1 MKTYYYYGTVTT
13 LNDGDYIP
21 VAPATPGTYK
31 KILWSSIKSLIY
43 SIIYPVGSYYVQY
56 PAASSNDADTAFPT
70 AYSPASLFGGT
81 WELMYSTEGIVF
93 QTEGY
98 DGAGRT
104 NGLMEDQFQGWQL
117 GATADNFGARNY
129 WGRAANRDTTYLGT
143 ALSNES
149 IAGITTT
156 GQGVSNMLKAVS
168 DGTNDTP
175 RTGTRTAHRNRLMRV
190 YRRTA

>member
-1 MKTYYYYGTVTT
+1 MKTYYDYGTVTT

-43 SIIYPVGSYYVQY
+43 SIVYPVGSYYVQY
-56 PAASSNDADTAFPT
+56 PAESSNDADTAFPS
-70 AYSPASLFGGT
+70 AQSPGTLFGGEWT
-81 WELMYSTEGIVF
+81 LMYSTEGIVF

-117 GATADNFGARNY
+117 GSVADGWGARNY
-129 WGRAANRDTTYLGT
+129 YSKINGRDQWHASGAQTNYGVMDNATT
-143 ALSNES
+143 A
-149 IAGITTT
+149 
-156 GQGVSNMLKAVS
+156 QGVTNMLKAVS

-175 RTGTRTAHRNRLMRV
+175 RTGTRTAHRNRLFRV
-190 YRRTA
+190 YRRDA

>member
-1 MKTYYYYGTVTT
+1 MMKTYYDYGTVTT

-21 VAPATPGTYK
+21 IAPATPGTYK

-43 SIIYPVGSYYVQY
+43 SIVYPVGSYYVQY
-56 PAASSNDADTAFPT
+56 PAESSNDADTAFPS

-81 WELMYSTEGIVF
+81 WELMYSAEGIVF

-104 NGLMEDQFQGWQL
+104 DGLMEDQMQGHYHNHRYSTNTGGSAYAACGLSL
-117 GATADNFGARNY
+117 G
-129 WGRAANRDTTYLGT
+129 GT
-143 ALSNES
+143 ASGVVQT
-149 IAGITTT
+149 AIT
-156 GQGVSNMLKAVS
+156 
-168 DGTNDTP
+168 DGTNGTP